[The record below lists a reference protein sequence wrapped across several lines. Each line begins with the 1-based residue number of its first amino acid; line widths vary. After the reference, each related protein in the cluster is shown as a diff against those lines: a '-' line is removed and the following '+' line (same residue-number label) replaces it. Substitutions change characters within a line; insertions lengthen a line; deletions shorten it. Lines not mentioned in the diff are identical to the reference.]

1 MDIQKFNPDYVLL
14 KDMYEDEY
22 FPTHCVD
29 KVADLVR
36 SLIAYLEEG
45 GHTNDEIQEKLDE
58 MTLGINDLME
68 YFEENDSEI
77 ETVARDSI
85 GTTVGYILDH
95 FHIDIDVEEAIRE
108 RDW

>member
-1 MDIQKFNPDYVLL
+1 MDNRTFNPDYVLL
-14 KDMYEDEY
+14 KDMYQDEY

-29 KVADLVR
+29 KVADLIR

-45 GHTNDEIQEKLDE
+45 GHSEAEIQEKFDE
-58 MTLGINDLME
+58 MTLGINGLME

-85 GTTVGYILDH
+85 GTTVGHILDY
-95 FHIDIDVEEAIRE
+95 FHIGIDIEEAIRE